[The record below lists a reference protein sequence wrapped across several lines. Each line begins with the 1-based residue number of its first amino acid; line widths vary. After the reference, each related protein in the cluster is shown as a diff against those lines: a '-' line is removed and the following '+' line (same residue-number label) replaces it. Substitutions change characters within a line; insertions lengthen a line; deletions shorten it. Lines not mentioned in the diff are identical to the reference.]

1 MTSLER
7 LLKRTG
13 DDDLELLSGLL
24 DSAESVILARRY
36 PFGGGELEE
45 RYRDLQFRIAL
56 AMYNKL
62 GAEYETSHSES
73 GISRTWGSED
83 VPQQLLEEIVPIGK
97 VAADARPESQ
107 SKDDMVSEQQRI
119 CRRER

>member
-1 MTSLER
+1 MTSFER

-45 RYRDLQFRIAL
+45 QYSDVKFRIAL
-56 AMYNKL
+56 AMYYKL
-62 GAEYETSHSES
+62 GAEEETSHSES

-83 VPQQLLEEIVPIGK
+83 VPQQLLEEIVPVGK
-97 VAADARPESQ
+97 VG
-107 SKDDMVSEQQRI
+107 
-119 CRRER
+119 C

>member
-1 MTSLER
+1 MTSFER
-7 LLKRTG
+7 LQKRTG
-13 DDDLELLSGLL
+13 ENDLDLLADLL
-24 DSAESVILARRY
+24 DSAESVILARRF

-56 AMYNKL
+56 AFYNKL

-83 VPQQLLEEIVPIGK
+83 GAQQLLEEIVPIGK
-97 VAADARPESQ
+97 VGS
-107 SKDDMVSEQQRI
+107 
-119 CRRER
+119 

>member
-1 MTSLER
+1 MTSFER

-36 PFGGGELEE
+36 PFCGGELEE

-83 VPQQLLEEIVPIGK
+83 VPQQLLEEIVPVGK
-97 VAADARPESQ
+97 VG
-107 SKDDMVSEQQRI
+107 
-119 CRRER
+119 C

>member
-1 MTSLER
+1 MTSFER
-7 LLKRTG
+7 LQKRTG

-36 PFGGGELEE
+36 PFGGDELEE

-97 VAADARPESQ
+97 VGS
-107 SKDDMVSEQQRI
+107 
-119 CRRER
+119 

>member
-1 MTSLER
+1 MTSFER

-36 PFGGGELEE
+36 PFGGGELAE

-97 VAADARPESQ
+97 VGS
-107 SKDDMVSEQQRI
+107 
-119 CRRER
+119 

>member
-1 MTSLER
+1 MTSFER

-36 PFGGGELEE
+36 PFGGGKLEE

-97 VAADARPESQ
+97 VGS
-107 SKDDMVSEQQRI
+107 
-119 CRRER
+119 

>member
-24 DSAESVILARRY
+24 DSAARRY

-97 VAADARPESQ
+97 VGS
-107 SKDDMVSEQQRI
+107 
-119 CRRER
+119 

>member
-1 MTSLER
+1 MTSFER

-73 GISRTWGSED
+73 GISRTWGSEG
-83 VPQQLLEEIVPIGK
+83 VPQQLLEEIVPVGK
-97 VAADARPESQ
+97 VG
-107 SKDDMVSEQQRI
+107 
-119 CRRER
+119 C